1 MSRAPEDRIH
11 IEHATRGPA
20 SAPAFVLIRGLSTQM
35 IQWPESFL
43 DLFVDAGYRVVIF
56 DNRDCGQSEKFDA
69 AGVPSIPDLLA
80 GEAQPAYGVADMA
93 EDVVQLLDELGIER
107 AHVAG
112 MSLGGMVAQHLAISH
127 AERFLT
133 VTSIMS
139 SSGAPGLPPGSP
151 EAMAALTARAEDP
164 ADREAVIA
172 LQMRGQAAIGSP
184 GYPMTPEELRSYCE
198 RAYDRCYC
206 PDGTARQMAAV
217 LADTDRHERLA
228 TVRVPFQVVHGTD
241 DPLIRIECGRDT
253 AARVP
258 GARLVEIPG
267 MGHDL
272 TVANGS
278 VVAEPLLAF
287 AKAHDQAGSPGSDRV
302 RDVRSA

>member
-11 IEHATRGPA
+11 IEHATRGAA

-56 DNRDCGQSEKFDA
+56 DNRDCGKSEKFDA

-80 GEAQPAYGVADMA
+80 GTARPAYGVADMA
-93 EDVVQLLDELGIER
+93 EDVVQLLDDLGIER

-127 AERFLT
+127 ADRFRT

-151 EAMAALTARAEDP
+151 EAMEALTARAEDP

-172 LQMRGQAAIGSP
+172 LQMRGQAVIGSP

-217 LADTDRHERLA
+217 LTDTDRHERLA

-272 TVANGS
+272 TVANGP
-278 VVAEPLLAF
+278 VVAEALLAF
-287 AKAHDQAGSPGSDRV
+287 AKAHG
-302 RDVRSA
+302 